1 MFNIFQILN
10 QTFKN
15 VQRILQKW
23 KSFAKSGLTAQD
35 YDERFLC
42 NF

>member
-15 VQRILQKW
+15 VQRILPKW
-23 KSFAKSGLTAQD
+23 KSLAKSGLTAQD
-35 YDERFLC
+35 CDERFLC